1 MDIRDRRE
9 AVLVMDK
16 LQWLVFQKYMVLSA
30 EFMRNG
36 GNSRPVLAQKLDE
49 FIKSQTASINL
60 EEQNYN
66 T

>member
-30 EFMRNG
+30 EFMRNS

>member
-30 EFMRNG
+30 EFMRK
-36 GNSRPVLAQKLDE
+36 NSGPVLAQKLDE

>member
-30 EFMRNG
+30 EFMRNNG
-36 GNSRPVLAQKLDE
+36 GICELDQKLAE

>member
-30 EFMRNG
+30 EFMRNNG
-36 GNSRPVLAQKLDE
+36 KISELDQKLAE